1 MGKCFAEH
9 THFFS
14 LQHAVEKTN
23 ILVWHRLDA
32 RPAISYSVTFSIR
45 KLKRKKQLFLPSWSM
60 FCKRLICKWNVAS
73 SCLHFLFENFCKIS
87 AWSLRYCR
95 NLTFWK
101 YSAEYWLN
109 LICSRPNL
117 CACVQCAVQPQGSF
131 DILDIFTELLSI
143 RPILSFQFLKRP
155 VRRKIWTW
163 SRFYF
168 IQKYKLKKNRNHHP
182 TNSKI
187 FHH

>member
-1 MGKCFAEH
+1 M
-9 THFFS
+9 FFGIFS
-14 LQHAVEKTN
+14 ELISKKTCIQWKKTN

-109 LICSRPNL
+109 LICSRPKL
-117 CACVQCAVQPQGSF
+117 CACVQCNPKVALIYWTSSPSF
-131 DILDIFTELLSI
+131 CQSN
-143 RPILSFQFLKRP
+143 QF
-155 VRRKIWTW
+155 
-163 SRFYF
+163 
-168 IQKYKLKKNRNHHP
+168 
-182 TNSKI
+182 
-187 FHH
+187 